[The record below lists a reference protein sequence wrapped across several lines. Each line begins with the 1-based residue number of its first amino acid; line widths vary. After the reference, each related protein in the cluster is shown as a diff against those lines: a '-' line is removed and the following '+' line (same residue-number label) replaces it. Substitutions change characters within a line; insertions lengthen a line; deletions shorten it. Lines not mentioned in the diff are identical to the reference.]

1 MKRHIVSF
9 FQQSKHQTPDVSELF
24 REHEYR
30 EQFAKRFFRDV
41 YWLRII
47 VIVVFFAIVARL
59 VKVQIIDASFYQKQA
74 ESLHERL
81 VTINAHRG
89 KILDRNGNVV
99 VSTVNYSSF
108 VAYPKW
114 LTEQHRNSII
124 SGISHVLDI
133 SKNELMS
140 KLSEEKK
147 YNFVASNVSPED
159 AARVRKLN
167 LPYLY
172 EIDFP
177 RRVYRYGSM
186 GVQMLGLTNIQNEG
200 CSGLEASFDSLL
212 SGTDGEM
219 LLQKVGKF
227 KTAPRIDNPEVPP
240 ISGNDMTLTMDV
252 RIQLVVEDVLQN
264 AVAKHNAEGGLGIVV
279 NPLTGEVLA
288 MAQYPFI
295 SPYEFDS
302 TAIKDLKP
310 RAITD
315 MFEPGSVFKLVV
327 SAAAIEYKLVDPHRI
342 FVAGRTYF
350 APYRKTPITDAHFYP
365 TLTFRRAFEV
375 SSNIVMAKI
384 SDIVGCERLYRT
396 AVNLGFGSATG
407 IEIPGEVE
415 GKISKPVYWSK
426 TSLNVISY
434 GYEVSV
440 TPLQILMAYS
450 AIANGGELL
459 QPYVVQ
465 KIVSP
470 NGTVLYEGRRHRV
483 RQSVKEETARMLTGF
498 LEGVVDSGTAK
509 DSKVTDIRL
518 AGKTGT
524 VKKNIFRR
532 YVNGRYQTTFVGFF
546 PAENPQYA
554 ALVMIDDPKVAQYY
568 ASQTS
573 APAMKEMIEKISA
586 LFGTS
591 SMNITANISVPAAS
605 KIVEIRGHN
614 QRDTQ
619 LTLHNEIPL
628 DTLGKTFL
636 PDVRGMSVLQAMTV
650 LSAKKISCIVDGFGI
665 VKEQIP
671 NAGTYIMRGT
681 TVTIICNKE
690 KLAGF

>member
-1 MKRHIVSF
+1 MKRRIYSF
-9 FQQSKHQTPDVSELF
+9 LTKSKHLTPDVSELF
-24 REHEYR
+24 EEQDYR
-30 EQFAKRFFRDV
+30 NQSAKRFIRDM

-47 VIVVFFAIVARL
+47 IIVVFFAVVARL
-59 VKVQIIDASFYQKQA
+59 VKVQILDASMYQKQA

-114 LTEQHRNSII
+114 LSVQHRNSII
-124 SGISHVLDI
+124 NGINNVLHI
-133 SKNELMS
+133 PKNELMV
-140 KLSEEKK
+140 KLSDEKK
-147 YNFVASNVSPED
+147 YTVIASNVSPEN
-159 AARVRKLN
+159 AARVRKLKI
-167 LPYLY
+167 PYLY

-186 GVQMLGLTNIQNEG
+186 GVQMIGLTNMRNEG

-212 SGTDGEM
+212 RGVDGEV

-227 KTAPRIDNPEVPP
+227 KTAPRIDNPEVLP
-240 ISGNDMTLTMDV
+240 ISGNDMTLTIDA

-264 AVAKHNAEGGLGIVV
+264 AVTKHNAEGGLGIVV
-279 NPLTGEVLA
+279 NPRTGEVLA

-295 SPYEFDS
+295 SPYAFDS
-302 TAIKDLKP
+302 TMIKDLKP

-315 MFEPGSVFKLVV
+315 TFEPGSVFKIVV
-327 SAAAIEYKLVDPHRI
+327 SAGAIEYALVAPQRM
-342 FVAGRTYF
+342 FTAGRYYF
-350 APYRKTPITDAHFYP
+350 APYRRTPITDAHVYP
-365 TLTFRRAFEV
+365 ALTFRRAFEL

-384 SDIVGCERLYRT
+384 SDIVGCERLYKT
-396 AVNLGFGSATG
+396 AINLGFGSATG

-426 TSLNVISY
+426 TTLNVMAY

-459 QPYVVQ
+459 QPYAV
-465 KIVSP
+465 KEIVSP
-470 NGTVLYEGRRHRV
+470 NGTILYEGKKHRI
-483 RQSVKEETARMLTGF
+483 RKSVKSETARVLTEF

-524 VKKNIFRR
+524 VKKNIMRK
-532 YVNGRYQTTFVGFF
+532 YVNGRYQTIFVGFF
-546 PAENPQYA
+546 PADNPQYA
-554 ALVMIDDPKVAQYY
+554 ALIMIDDVKSAQYY

-573 APAMKEMIEKISA
+573 APAMKEIIEKISA
-586 LFGTS
+586 LLGTS
-591 SMNITANISVPAAS
+591 RMNIAANVSMSAPSNLSEV
-605 KIVEIRGHN
+605 RGQH

-619 LTLHNEIPL
+619 ATMLNEIL
-628 DTLGKTFL
+628 SDTLGRIFV

-650 LSAKKISCIVDGFGI
+650 LSSKKIGCIVDGYGI
-665 VKEQIP
+665 VKEQLP
-671 NAGTYIMRGT
+671 NAGTYVVPGT
-681 TVTIICNKE
+681 AIKIICNKE